1 MYLELTEWAIPHPTL
16 LSNTE
21 LLVNSLQIG
30 TESQRHW
37 FEELLDIARNPVK
50 KHKLEAIMYMQRTWR
65 GKKEKRE
72 KEKRNKNKGE

>member
-21 LLVNSLQIG
+21 LLVNSLQFGI
-30 TESQRHW
+30 ESQRHW

-50 KHKLEAIMYMQRTWR
+50 KKTQTGSHNVYAKDLE
-65 GKKEKRE
+65 G
-72 KEKRNKNKGE
+72 

>member
-1 MYLELTEWAIPHPTL
+1 MYLELTEWVIPHPTR

-37 FEELLDIARNPVK
+37 FEELLDIARNP
-50 KHKLEAIMYMQRTWR
+50 
-65 GKKEKRE
+65 EKNTNW
-72 KEKRNKNKGE
+72 KP